1 MKSYPLYLKIKSL
14 PFIYMMVIFTS
25 CVCLIPQVSLSRM
38 IPVSDSILEKTFARG
53 MSMMSDTEL
62 SDVNGQAGFSK
73 FTLTPRPDN
82 KYQVRADLDI
92 EVQLWAHIDVMRMG
106 YYYYDGQTGVDVP
119 LLGWSAGL
127 GSGYNWDIDF
137 AGVDLGT
144 ESEPLQMNG
153 LVIRADFQEVNGNKI
168 LNRFILGS
176 DKVVGKLRA
185 DDLFSFT
192 GLMNTKLAPGSVASW
207 LNLDL
212 WANRTNVLNGPGGIL
227 AACGDIAEMG
237 MIFDNNGFYLVF
249 DRKLGVGAWAG
260 FPITSIED

>member
-1 MKSYPLYLKIKSL
+1 MKTQAAILKIKAL
-14 PFIYMMVIFTS
+14 PLTYFLAILFFLIYFLPASSWCRMV
-25 CVCLIPQVSLSRM
+25 
-38 IPVSDSILEKTFARG
+38 PVSDSELSKTYARG
-53 MSMMSDTEL
+53 MSLMSDQEL

-92 EVQLWAHIDVMRMG
+92 EIQIWAHIDEMKLG
-106 YYYYDGQTGVDVP
+106 YYDFQGQTGVVVP
-119 LLGWSAGL
+119 LLGWMAGL
-127 GSGYNWDIDF
+127 NNGYNWDLNW

-144 ESEPLQMNG
+144 ENDPLVLNG
-153 LVIRADFQEVNGNKI
+153 LVIRADFQEVNGNKV

-176 DKVVGKLRA
+176 DRVKGSLRA
-185 DDLFSFT
+185 DDLYSFT
-192 GLMNTKLAPGSVASW
+192 GQMNTKLAPGSLASW

-237 MIFDNNGFYLVF
+237 MVFDNNGFYLVF
-249 DRKLGVGAWAG
+249 DRILGVGAWAG
-260 FPITSIED
+260 FPISDIED

>member
-1 MKSYPLYLKIKSL
+1 MKTFPNDLNVYRL
-14 PFIYMMVIFTS
+14 PYFQYMVIVLLCIF
-25 CVCLIPQVSLSRM
+25 LFPLSSFGRM
-38 IPVSDSILEKTFARG
+38 KPVSDSVLSKTFARG
-53 MSMMSDTEL
+53 MSMMSDKEL

-73 FTLTPRPDN
+73 FTLTPRPDS

-92 EVQLWAHIDVMRMG
+92 QVQLWAHIDVMKMG

-127 GSGYNWDIDF
+127 GTGYNWDIDW
-137 AGVDLGT
+137 AGLDFGT
-144 ESEPLQMNG
+144 EGAPLTLNG
-153 LVIRADFQEVNGNKI
+153 LVIRADFQEINGNKI

-176 DKVVGKLRA
+176 DDVEGNFRA
-185 DDLFSFT
+185 DDLYSFT

-237 MIFDNNGFYLVF
+237 MVFNNNGFYVVF
-249 DRKLGVGAWAG
+249 DRFLGVGAWAG
-260 FPITSIED
+260 FPIDTIED

>member
-1 MKSYPLYLKIKSL
+1 MKAYTNYITKNNPPYLQIMVF
-14 PFIYMMVIFTS
+14 FII
-25 CVCLIPQVSLSRM
+25 CVSFFPQISNSRM
-38 IPVSDSILEKTFARG
+38 VPVSDNVLSKTFARG
-53 MSMMSDTEL
+53 MSMMSDNEL

-73 FTLTPRPDN
+73 FTLIPRPDN

-92 EVQLWAHIDVMRMG
+92 EVHLWAHIDVMKMG
-106 YYYYDGQTGVDVP
+106 YYFYDGQTGVDVP

-127 GSGYNWDIDF
+127 GSGYNWDVDWAGLDF
-137 AGVDLGT
+137 GT
-144 ESEPLQMNG
+144 ESSPLKMHG
-153 LVIRADFQEVNGNKI
+153 LVIRADFQEINGNKV

-176 DKVVGKLRA
+176 DKVEGSFRA
-185 DDLFSFT
+185 DDLYSFT

-237 MIFDNNGFYLVF
+237 MVFDNNGFYVVF
-249 DRKLGVGAWAG
+249 DRILGVGAWAG
-260 FPITSIED
+260 FPITDIAD